1 MEPETQKQTFT
12 INTPTAVI
20 IGSIII
26 AVAVFFSN
34 GGSLKKELTPEE
46 LHEKQVSAMLEIQK
60 DDYVRGNKEAE
71 IIVYEY
77 SDIDCPY
84 CREFHKTMKEAI
96 VQNDNVAWVYRHF
109 PLDSLHPLARQKAEA
124 VECIGSIGGEDA
136 FWGSLDTMFEDES
149 FHNVFD
155 IEKISALAE
164 TFGVSKDDLQQ
175 CISDNTFS
183 EKIMAQQGQA
193 TDAGAQGTPYSI
205 IGDKDGK
212 FLMELPGYV
221 DTATMNQVLTSLNQ
235 EK

>member
-46 LHEKQVSAMLEIQK
+46 LHEKQVSAMLEIQE
-60 DDYVRGNKEAE
+60 DDYVRGNKDAE

-84 CREFHKTMKEAI
+84 CREFHKTMKEA
-96 VQNDNVAWVYRHF
+96 VAQNDNVAWVYRHF

-124 VECIGSIGGEDA
+124 VECIGSIGGEEA

-155 IEKISALAE
+155 IEKISALGE
-164 TFGVSKDDLQQ
+164 TFGVSSDALQQ

-183 EKIMAQQGQA
+183 EKIMTQQSQA

-205 IGDKDGK
+205 IGDKDDA

-221 DTATMNQVLTSLNQ
+221 DTATMNQVLISLNQ